1 MQTGLFRMKV
11 LIFVVATL
19 ACIVCGEFAKLRTAF
34 VFRQNR
40 RARYFNLMSDHGLPT
55 NFFRLRC
62 FCTLSLCIDE
72 MAMQTSNQ
80 A

>member
-55 NFFRLRC
+55 NFFSVAL
-62 FCTLSLCIDE
+62 FLYIKSLH
-72 MAMQTSNQ
+72 
-80 A
+80 